1 LIDKIN
7 GIKEAMKTA
16 SAGGSMKVRGILLI
30 IISVFL
36 AGCAGREPNPISCY
50 APGDEKLSCES
61 LKQEISLLQSN
72 MLALLPKTDKSFTNT
87 LWAAGGVAVTVP
99 YFFIDMKDAERIE
112 YEAFRRRHN
121 RLLLIAQEKGCCLE
135 GIRAEPIPALWQ
147 QKSQGERSNGKI
159 VKN

>member
-1 LIDKIN
+1 
-7 GIKEAMKTA
+7 MRT
-16 SAGGSMKVRGILLI
+16 RGILLA

-36 AGCAGREPNPISCY
+36 AGCAGRDPKPISCY

-61 LKQEISLLQSN
+61 LKQEIGLLQSY

-87 LWAAGGVAVTVP
+87 LWAAGGVVATVP

-121 RLLLIAQEKGCCLE
+121 RLLLIAQEKGCRWDD
-135 GIRAEPIPALWQ
+135 IRAEPIPPLWQ
-147 QKSQGERSNGKI
+147 QKPENGRSNKETA
-159 VKN
+159 KD

>member
-7 GIKEAMKTA
+7 SIKEVIKATPV
-16 SAGGSMKVRGILLI
+16 GGNMRIRGILLI

-36 AGCAGREPNPISCY
+36 AGCAGREPNPVSCY
-50 APGDEKLSCES
+50 MPGDEKLSCES
-61 LKQEISLLQSN
+61 LKQQISQLQSN

-87 LWAAGGVAVTVP
+87 LWAVGGVAVTVP

-121 RLLLIAQEKGCCLE
+121 RLLLMAQDKGCNME
-135 GIRAEPIPALWQ
+135 GIRAEPIPPLWQ
-147 QKSQGERSNGKI
+147 QKSKGEPND
-159 VKN
+159 